1 MVLPGVGTFVGGV
14 IGGVVGSLTGDTV
27 GKKVSG
33 KIYDHEIHKK
43 CALCWMLTQILRQKG
58 LIIKFTKLIFKK
70 EASIA

>member
-33 KIYDHEIHKK
+33 KIYDHENVLLLKFMITK
-43 CALCWMLTQILRQKG
+43 TQ
-58 LIIKFTKLIFKK
+58 TLIFHVSFS
-70 EASIA
+70 AVHVLSPLIC